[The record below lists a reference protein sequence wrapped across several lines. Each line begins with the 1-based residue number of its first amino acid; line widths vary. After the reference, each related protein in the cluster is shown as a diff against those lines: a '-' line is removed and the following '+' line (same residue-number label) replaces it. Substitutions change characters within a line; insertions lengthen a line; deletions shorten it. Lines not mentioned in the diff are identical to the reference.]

1 MYPKYCAGCNSPYW
15 NEPKVKYRGQ
25 RRDDGAGI
33 AGNDSDDLGI
43 PTDRP
48 RFDFNLIKDGVGE
61 GERHSTLVSYIGH
74 LIWRD
79 LTKEQ
84 ILVLVMDL
92 NEKNRPPLS
101 KEEVVT
107 TVEYCY
113 SRYAKEKS
121 SDEKNV
127 SNKTLNNFN
136 SVIVETK
143 NYPHIDRDLPQRTRE
158 LPIPNP
164 AHAPVSAWDTE
175 NDRPPNY
182 LDCGKKRAVMRRGRE
197 YLSVSFFCG
206 RWDCL
211 RCGPFFRD
219 RWINHLVT
227 KTAGL
232 KLYTTDVSEAEWGR
246 VRRSLNR
253 LGADYFKIK
262 NGNSFTLIT
271 DRSLKASTLLKQ
283 DELQG
288 FLEKAIPSN
297 AAQRPISTSRNWRR
311 EKNTKKDNDFK
322 NVTVTWLP
330 LKDQLEVAQQLGAKK
345 VQYNKWVSPEDTD
358 DSEWAERFKHGI
370 TERERSI
377 LHWLIVPK
385 NSKKIPENASEWQ
398 YYLNQQYA
406 EDAVND
412 EHGYK
417 SFFDKYLVEAA

>member
-1 MYPKYCAGCNSPYW
+1 LKRKSRESNTGKKNIGG
-15 NEPKVKYRGQ
+15 NNK
-25 RRDDGAGI
+25 DDGAGI

-79 LTKEQ
+79 LTEEQ

-113 SRYAKEKS
+113 SRYAKGKS

-127 SNKTLNNFN
+127 PNKTLNNFN

-158 LPIPNP
+158 IPIPNP
-164 AHAPVSAWDTE
+164 THEPVSAWDTE

-197 YLSVSFFCG
+197 FISVSFFCG
-206 RWDCL
+206 RWDCP
-211 RCGPFFRD
+211 RCGPFFRQ
-219 RWINHLVT
+219 RWIEHILT
-227 KTAGL
+227 KTDGMQ
-232 KLYTTDVSEAEWGR
+232 LYITEINVLDWPR
-246 VRRSLNR
+246 IRRSINR
-253 LGADYFKIK
+253 LGADYLKIK
-262 NGNSFTLIT
+262 SGMVFKLIT
-271 DRSLKASTLLKQ
+271 DKPLKDSKTLIPEDVKDYLEST
-283 DELQG
+283 
-288 FLEKAIPSN
+288 IPSTDS
-297 AAQRPISTSRNWRR
+297 QCPISTSRNWRR
-311 EKNTKKDNDFK
+311 EKNTKKENDYK
-322 NVTVTWLP
+322 SVTNTWLP
-330 LKDQLEVAQQLGAKK
+330 LKDQLEVAQELGAKK
-345 VQYNKWVSPEDTD
+345 VQYNKWISPKDMDDT
-358 DSEWAERFKHGI
+358 EWAEKFKQGI
-370 TERERSI
+370 AKRERSI

-385 NSKKIPENASEWQ
+385 NSKKIPEMASEWQ
-398 YYLNQQYA
+398 YYLNREYA

-412 EHGYK
+412 EMGYE